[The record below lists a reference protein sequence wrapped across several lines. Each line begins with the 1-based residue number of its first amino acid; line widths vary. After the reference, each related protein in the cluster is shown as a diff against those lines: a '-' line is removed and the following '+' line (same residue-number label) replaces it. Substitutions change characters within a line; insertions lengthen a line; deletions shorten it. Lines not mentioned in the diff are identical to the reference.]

1 MQTLGRRPKR
11 PVAGGHIHALPHQVP
26 WSAPAAAAT
35 WCAFTLCTHALP
47 YDHPRRHSN
56 KDDLLSLT
64 LCTSVDSC
72 SPVVGLPGAY
82 RGWSIASWPF
92 GYDQSV
98 VSVLICLTSDRPQWG
113 QRCYQ
118 IFEDTVVL
126 LGLLSTYHG
135 LARYCTYLRDRPTP
149 TPFVG
154 RGIISLAQPRSC
166 SVGPILRSV
175 TFASDHIGAR
185 HTLTLGC
192 HHTTLNT
199 REPVRSRKLS
209 NVGRG

>member
-1 MQTLGRRPKR
+1 MFQNLFSTKCKHW
-11 PVAGGHIHALPHQVP
+11 AGAL
-26 WSAPAAAAT
+26 SAQSREATSTHSRTSSRTST

-56 KDDLLSLT
+56 KDDLLSLA

-72 SPVVGLPGAY
+72 SPVVGLPGACA
-82 RGWSIASWPF
+82 GWSIASWPF

-154 RGIISLAQPRSC
+154 RGIISLSLSLWLNR
-166 SVGPILRSV
+166 
-175 TFASDHIGAR
+175 DHAR
-185 HTLTLGC
+185 LGLFC
-192 HHTTLNT
+192 VQSH
-199 REPVRSRKLS
+199 SQAII
-209 NVGRG
+209 